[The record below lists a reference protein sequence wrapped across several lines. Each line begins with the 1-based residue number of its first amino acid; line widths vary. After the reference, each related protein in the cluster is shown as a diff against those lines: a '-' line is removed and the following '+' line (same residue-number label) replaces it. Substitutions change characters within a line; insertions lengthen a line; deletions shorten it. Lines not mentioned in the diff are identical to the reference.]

1 MSAATTA
8 TPPRAAAGRP
18 GGPPGRGPARAA
30 GRADAG
36 WRRWAGVLRL
46 LALGL
51 WLALGPASGAHAQ
64 KVRTIPALSGRVI
77 DTAEVLTVAQQRQL
91 DNRLAAL
98 ERDKGSQIVVL
109 LVSTTA
115 PEDIFTYANR
125 ASNIYR
131 IGRRNIGDGVLI
143 VVAKE
148 DRKVR
153 IEVAKALEGAVPDLA
168 AQQIIDEA
176 ITPRFRQGDFIGGL
190 NLAVDQLGAR
200 IRGEPLPAP
209 APQASPDAPRKS
221 PMQRGPFEG
230 IQWFDLAIFA
240 FIGLPLVT
248 GVLRRL
254 LGRPIGA
261 LAGAGAMGGLA
272 LLFTSSLALA
282 GAAALVGLLFGLFSR
297 TGTFGG
303 SLPGVGGW
311 STGGGGAGGW
321 SGGGFPGGWSG
332 GGRGAGGGGFSS
344 GRGGDFGGGGA
355 SGDW

>member
-1 MSAATTA
+1 MTEAAMV
-8 TPPRAAAGRP
+8 PPPLRAPRRP
-18 GGPPGRGPARAA
+18 GGSPGG
-30 GRADAG
+30 D
-36 WRRWAGVLRL
+36 WRRRVGALCL
-46 LALGL
+46 LAFGL
-51 WLALGPASGAHAQ
+51 WLALGLASGAQAQ
-64 KVRTIPALSGRVI
+64 KVRTIPALTGRVI

-131 IGRRNIGDGVLI
+131 IGRRSIGDGVLI

-148 DRKVR
+148 DRTVR

-168 AQQIIDEA
+168 AQQIIDTA

-190 NLAVDQLGAR
+190 NQAVDQLGAR
-200 IRGEPLPAP
+200 IRGEPLPP
-209 APQASPDAPRKS
+209 PQPQAQADAPRKPPS
-221 PMQRGPFEG
+221 QRGPLDG

-254 LGRPIGA
+254 FGRPIGA

-272 LLFTSSLALA
+272 LLFTSSLLLA
-282 GAAALVGLLFGLFSR
+282 GGAAVVGLLFGLFSR

-311 STGGGGAGGW
+311 SSGGGGAGGW

-332 GGRGAGGGGFSS
+332 GGGGRGSGGGGFSS

>member
-1 MSAATTA
+1 MTGAATVS
-8 TPPRAAAGRP
+8 PRA
-18 GGPPGRGPARAA
+18 PASGRAA
-30 GRADAG
+30 PGG
-36 WRRWAGVLRL
+36 WRRWATALCL
-46 LALGL
+46 LACGL
-51 WLALGPASGAHAQ
+51 WLALGLASGAQAQ
-64 KVRTIPALSGRVI
+64 KVRTIPALTGRVI

-109 LVSTTA
+109 LVPSTA

-131 IGRRNIGDGVLI
+131 IGRRSIGDGVLI

-148 DRKVR
+148 DRTVR
-153 IEVAKALEGAVPDLA
+153 IEVAKALEGAIPDLA
-168 AQQIIDEA
+168 AQQIIDSA
-176 ITPRFRQGDFIGGL
+176 ITPRFRQGDFAGGL
-190 NLAVDQLGAR
+190 NQAVDQLAAR

-209 APQASPDAPRKS
+209 QPQADAAPRKPPS
-221 PMQRGPFEG
+221 QRGPLDG

-254 LGRPIGA
+254 LGRPVGA

-272 LLFTSSLALA
+272 LLFTSSLLLA
-282 GAAALVGLLFGLFSR
+282 GGAALVGLLFGLFSR

-311 STGGGGAGGW
+311 STGGGGVGGW
-321 SGGGFPGGWSG
+321 SGGGGFSTG
-332 GGRGAGGGGFSS
+332 GGGGGGGFSS
-344 GRGGDFGGGGA
+344 GGGGDFGGGGA